1 MEKGKWKM
9 SSILNKNKRKKNK
22 VLGWT
27 KEEQRMLAVDEIT
40 KKARHKLVADSYK
53 DFLLTGYYLLHI
65 HFKFANKRIIRLENT
80 INAYLDCART
90 DDKMKGQALA
100 FALKDRY
107 GIEIEEEVNS
117 VPSRELLGIFGHG
130 ALLQNE
136 AYRYLSASMFNYLAI
151 VCTAL
156 KFKFNFPV
164 ADVKKFIAD
173 FKDLIN
179 TLFRVKQFELRF
191 SNMACC
197 LADEIN
203 YIDERYIK
211 VIN

>member
-1 MEKGKWKM
+1 M
-9 SSILNKNKRKKNK
+9 SSVLNRNKHKKNK

-27 KEEQRMLAVDEIT
+27 KAEQKMLATDEIV
-40 KKARHKLVADSYK
+40 KKARHKIVADSYK

-80 INAYLDCART
+80 INTYLDCART

-100 FALKDRY
+100 YVLKDKY
-107 GIEIEEEVNS
+107 SIDIEKEVNS
-117 VPSRELLGIFGHG
+117 IPSRELLGIFGHG

-136 AYRYLSASMFNYLAI
+136 AYRCLSASMFNYLAI

-179 TLFRVKQFELRF
+179 TLFRVNQFELRF
-191 SNMACC
+191 SNMARC
-197 LADEIN
+197 LADEIK
-203 YIDERYIK
+203 YVDKRYIK
-211 VIN
+211 VID